1 MNQLDGEYNTIQ
13 DKFQRADQELQIV
26 SKVKQQIENDLR
38 DQTLEMQKFQIE
50 YEQQLETWK
59 NDKSEMQRRI
69 HELASHAE
77 KQKYDSQ
84 EQLEIFKSKYN
95 DYKTKLKKAN
105 LSIQTLTTRLAKQ
118 ELQIQAE
125 REIGRVD
132 SVRMGGIAGTNFGS
146 DLSAA

>member
-1 MNQLDGEYNTIQ
+1 
-13 DKFQRADQELQIV
+13 
-26 SKVKQQIENDLR
+26 
-38 DQTLEMQKFQIE
+38 
-50 YEQQLETWK
+50 
-59 NDKSEMQRRI
+59 MQRRI
-69 HELASHAE
+69 HELAAHAE

-146 DLSAA
+146 DLSAAQVVAGLGQQRVYAHGQVKSNGSALSPAVFGNENFNIADYNNDFENQELNEEIKKLLQENI